1 MSSYQESEIKRHSF
15 SLRNFVK
22 AIHRGMVAAEMV
34 LKSSNYQPL
43 KTILFQAGGL
53 SLGATEKNEVFEDVC
68 LCAVRQ
74 DEQ

>member
-1 MSSYQESEIKRHSF
+1 
-15 SLRNFVK
+15 
-22 AIHRGMVAAEMV
+22 MVAAEMF
-34 LKSSNYQPL
+34 LKSSNDQPL

-53 SLGATEKNEVFEDVC
+53 SLGVTEKNEVFEDVC